1 MFYIVEKS
9 EQLAKLQNLGDCFVN
24 FIPQNNNYHPNLTDL
39 SLIYIRP
46 INHKKGWILCLNHSE
61 AFKLDH
67 KKTLQHLVD
76 NVDRMFV
83 PQKKEALYHFPY
95 PEKLYDINF
104 IEYINLDDNL
114 ITNKCTDFFYR
125 HHPNNTIV
133 NSLIPISKH
142 YEEQETIFDMVLP
155 TIHKYSA
162 NDAIYKF
169 NNELTS
175 VVFHRIEKNGIALD
189 KQCFISQYLKSLD
202 YPEFNI
208 HKGKIYTQ
216 YNLYTTTS
224 RPSNRFNGI
233 NFAALNKNDN
243 ERTCYRPSNDRFIE
257 MDFSGYHP
265 RLIGELVGFPLS
277 ADNIYESLN
286 VGKEEMFQNLYGG
299 IKKEYKDKP
308 FFKEVSTYTNNLWK
322 LLNED
327 GKVHTENKIFKLD
340 EIETPNST
348 KILNYIIQSYETSTN
363 VKILLNILDFLKNKQ
378 TKLVLYT
385 YDAMLFDYSESD
397 GVALLNELK
406 QIMKYPVKM
415 KHGSNYKE
423 MEALNG

>member
-1 MFYIVEKS
+1 MFYIVEKA
-9 EQLAKLQNLGDCFVN
+9 EQLAKLQDLGDCFVN
-24 FIPQNNNYHPNLTDL
+24 FIPLNNNYHPNLTDL

-46 INHKKGWILCLNHSE
+46 INHKKGWILCLNHTE
-61 AFKLDH
+61 AFKLD
-67 KKTLQHLVD
+67 KEKTLQHLFN
-76 NVDRMFV
+76 NVDKMFV
-83 PQKKEALYHFPY
+83 PQKKEALYHFPH

-104 IEYINLDDNL
+104 IEYINLDDN
-114 ITNKCTDFFYR
+114 IVTNKCTDFYYR
-125 HHPNNTIV
+125 HYPNNPIV

-155 TIHKYSA
+155 VIHKYSA
-162 NDAIYKF
+162 NDAIYRF

-175 VVFHRIEKNGIALD
+175 VAFHRIEKNGIALN
-189 KQCFISQYLKSLD
+189 KQCFISQYLESLH

-233 NFAALNKNDN
+233 NFAALNKTDN
-243 ERTCYRPSNDRFIE
+243 ERVCYEPSNNAFIE

-265 RLIGELVGFPLS
+265 RLIGELIGFPLS

-299 IKKEYKDKP
+299 IRKEYKDKP
-308 FFKEVSTYTNNLWK
+308 FFKEASSYVDGVWK
-322 LLNED
+322 LLNSD
-327 GKVHTENKIFKLD
+327 GKIHTINKTFKLNEIDTPNPTKIF
-340 EIETPNST
+340 
-348 KILNYIIQSYETSTN
+348 NYIIQSCETSTN
-363 VKILLNILDFLKNKQ
+363 VKILLNILDYLKDKQ

-385 YDAMLFDYSESD
+385 YDAVLFDYSESD
-397 GVALLNELK
+397 GAELLQEIK
-406 QIMKYPVKM
+406 KIMKYPVKT
-415 KHGSNYKE
+415 KKGINYKA
-423 MEALNG
+423 MESYA

>member
-1 MFYIVEKS
+1 MFYIVEKT
-9 EQLAKLQNLGDCFVN
+9 EQLAKLKNLGDCFVN
-24 FIPQNNNYHPNLTDL
+24 FIPLNNNYHPNLTDL

-46 INHKKGWILCLNHSE
+46 INHKKGWILCLDHSE
-61 AFKLDH
+61 AFKLD
-67 KKTLQHLVD
+67 KEKTLQHLFD

-83 PQKKEALYHFPY
+83 PQKKEALYHFPH

-104 IEYINLDDNL
+104 IEYINLDDNV

-125 HHPNNTIV
+125 RHYKSPMV

-155 TIHKYSA
+155 TIHKYNA

-175 VVFHRIEKNGIALD
+175 VAFHHIEKSGIALD
-189 KQCFISQYLKSLD
+189 KQCFISQYLESLP

-208 HKGKIYTQ
+208 LKGKIYTQ

-243 ERTCYRPSNDRFIE
+243 ERMCYKPTNDRFIE

-277 ADNIYESLN
+277 ANNIYESLN

-299 IKKEYKDKP
+299 IRKEYKDKP
-308 FFKEVSTYTNNLWK
+308 FFKEASSYVDGVWK
-322 LLNED
+322 LLNND
-327 GKVHTENKIFKLD
+327 GKVHTVNKTFKLN
-340 EIETPNST
+340 EIETPNPT
-348 KILNYIIQSYETSTN
+348 KIFNYIIQSCETSTN
-363 VKILLNILDFLKNKQ
+363 VKILLNILDYLKDKQ

-385 YDAMLFDYSESD
+385 YDSVLLDYSESD
-397 GVALLNELK
+397 GVELIDK
-406 QIMKYPVKM
+406 LKEIMKYPVKM
-415 KHGSNYKE
+415 KKGNNYKL
-423 MEALNG
+423 MESYV